1 MKGAT
6 DYEDQGDL
14 KNPVNQVVAI
24 LPGEADLPTVIADLH
39 KAGLESDAIG
49 ILSGREDAHKLD
61 AASGREGW
69 LAKLAQIGPEFG
81 DLDAGNMKDYAAAL
95 QHNETVIAVAAT
107 VGSKRREIADLLK
120 QHGAKFIN
128 SYGMFSIE
136 GLG

>member
-24 LPGEADLPTVIADLH
+24 LPCEADLQRIVADLH
-39 KAGLESDAIG
+39 KAGFASDDIG
-49 ILSGREDAHKLD
+49 ALSGPHDARKLD
-61 AASGREGW
+61 AAAGRQGW
-69 LAKLAQIGPEFG
+69 LAKVAQIGPGFG
-81 DLDAGNMKDYAAAL
+81 DLDAGNMKDYAEAL
-95 QHNETVIAVAAT
+95 QQGETVIAVVAT
-107 VGSKRREIADLLK
+107 LGSKRREIADLLK
-120 QHGAKFIN
+120 QYGAKFIN

>member
-24 LPGEADLPTVIADLH
+24 LPLEADAQKVVAQLH
-39 KAGLESDAIG
+39 KAGFASEDIG
-49 ILSGREDAHKLD
+49 ILSGQKDAHKLD
-61 AASGREGW
+61 AASGRQGR
-69 LAKLAQIGPEFG
+69 LTKRAQIGPGFG
-81 DLDAGNMKDYAAAL
+81 DLDAGNLKDYAEAL
-95 QHNETVIAVAAT
+95 RNNETVIAVSAKL
-107 VGSKRREIADLLK
+107 GEERREIADLLK

>member
-24 LPGEADLPTVIADLH
+24 LPREADLATIIGELH
-39 KAGLESDAIG
+39 KAGCESDAIG
-49 ILSGREDAHKLD
+49 VLSGRKDAHKLD

-69 LAKLAQIGPEFG
+69 LAKLAQIGPGLG
-81 DLDAGNMKDYAAAL
+81 DLDSGNMKDYAEAL
-95 QHNETVIAVAAT
+95 QHNETVIAVVAT
-107 VGSKRREIADLLK
+107 LGSKRREIADLLK
-120 QHGAKFIN
+120 QHGAKFVN

>member
-6 DYEDQGDL
+6 DYEDKGDL
-14 KNPVNQVVAI
+14 KEPVNQVLAI
-24 LPGEADLPTVIADLH
+24 LPGEADVPTIIAELH
-39 KAGLESDAIG
+39 KAGIESDAIG
-49 ILSGREDAHKLD
+49 ILSGRKDACKLN

-81 DLDAGNMKDYAAAL
+81 DLDAGHMKDYAEAL
-95 QHNETVIAVAAT
+95 RHNQSVIAVVAT
-107 VGSKRREIADLLK
+107 TGSKRREIADLLK
-120 QHGAKFIN
+120 QDGATFIN

>member
-14 KNPVNQVVAI
+14 KNPTNQVVAI
-24 LPGEADLPTVIADLH
+24 LPAEADLRKIIADLH
-39 KAGLESDAIG
+39 HAGFASDDIG

-61 AASGREGW
+61 AASGKQGW

-81 DLDAGNMKDYAAAL
+81 DLDAGNMKDYADAL
-95 QHNETVIAVAAT
+95 RHNNRVIAVVAT
-107 VGSKRREIADLLK
+107 LGSKRREIADLLK
-120 QHGAKFIN
+120 QHGAKLIN

>member
-6 DYEDQGDL
+6 DYEDQGNL

-24 LPGEADLPTVIADLH
+24 LPQEAEVQRVIAELH
-39 KAGLESDAIG
+39 KAEFASEDIG
-49 ILSGREDAHKLD
+49 ILSGRKDAHKLD
-61 AASGREGW
+61 AASGRQGW
-69 LAKLAQIGPEFG
+69 LIKLAQVGPGFG
-81 DLDAGNMKDYAAAL
+81 DLDAGNLKDYAEGL
-95 QHNETVIAVAAT
+95 RNNETVLAVGARL
-107 VGSKRREIADLLK
+107 GDKRREIADLLK

>member
-24 LPGEADLPTVIADLH
+24 LPREADLATIVRELH
-39 KAGLESDAIG
+39 KTGCESDAIG
-49 ILSGREDAHKLD
+49 VLSGRQDAYKLD
-61 AASGREGW
+61 AASGKEGW
-69 LAKLAQIGPEFG
+69 LAKLAQIGPGFG
-81 DLDAGNMKDYAAAL
+81 DLDAGNIKDYAKAL
-95 QHNETVIAVAAT
+95 RHDETVIAVVAKL
-107 VGSKRREIADLLK
+107 GSKRREIAELLK

-136 GLG
+136 ALG

>member
-24 LPGEADLPTVIADLH
+24 LPREADVPTIIADLH
-39 KAGLESDAIG
+39 KAGFESDDIG

-69 LAKLAQIGPEFG
+69 LAKLAQIGPGLG

-95 QHNETVIAVAAT
+95 QHNETVIAVVAT
-107 VGSKRREIADLLK
+107 LGSKRREIADLLK
-120 QHGAKFIN
+120 RHGAKFIN

>member
-24 LPGEADLPTVIADLH
+24 LPREADVPTIIADLH
-39 KAGLESDAIG
+39 KAGFESDAIG
-49 ILSGREDAHKLD
+49 VLSGREDAHKLD

-69 LAKLAQIGPEFG
+69 LATLAQIGPGFG

-95 QHNETVIAVAAT
+95 QHNETVIAVVAT
-107 VGSKRREIADLLK
+107 LGSKRREIADLLK